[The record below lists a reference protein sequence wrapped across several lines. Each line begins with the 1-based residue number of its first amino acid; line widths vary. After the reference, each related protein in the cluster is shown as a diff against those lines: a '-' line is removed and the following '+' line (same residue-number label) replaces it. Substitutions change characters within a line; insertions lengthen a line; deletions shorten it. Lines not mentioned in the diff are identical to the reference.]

1 MSKLSEKN
9 VKKPARYCMVKH
21 AGFSAPTIARAST
34 LHKISEIVR
43 LAVWHRCCAVSVR
56 RDHEGVVSITGFM
69 AAPSCHPYS
78 IRTNKERYL
87 VSKPLAS
94 LVEPRQGPSIEAKKN
109 LLKNLQNKDLFF
121 LNDEGP
127 ALKELLQAPYWPL
140 RDRIQLAE
148 FATGKVQRPRVGGK
162 FLFVGNAKF
171 WVRGVTY
178 GAFRPGPDGQEYHDP
193 AALERDFSLMAANGL
208 NAVRIPH
215 TMPPRELL
223 DIAQNHGLRV
233 MVGLSA
239 EQYAGYLIDR
249 KGAPDIEELI
259 CSKVRSCAGHPA
271 LLCYALGNEIA
282 APVVRWLGRGRVES
296 YLERLY
302 RAVKAEDP
310 DGLVTYVNYPTTE
323 YLHLPFLDLVTFN
336 VYLESED
343 RLESYLGRLH
353 NIAGDRPLLM
363 SEIGLDSL
371 RNGEANQAQ
380 ALEWQLRTTFAPGCA
395 GAFVFSWTDEWHRA
409 GAEVEDWAFGITA
422 RDRCPKPALRS
433 VREAFTKVPFPKELC
448 WPKIS
453 VIVCTFN
460 GGRTLSE
467 CLESL
472 LRLDYA
478 NYEVIVVNDGSTDNT
493 AKIASSYGFRVIT
506 TENRGLSSARNTG
519 LNAATGEIVAYI
531 DDDAYPDSHWL
542 RYLASAFTNTIHV
555 GVGGPNIAPAD
566 DGPIAECVAHSP
578 GNPVHIL
585 LSDTEAEHIPGCNMA
600 FRKTALEAIGGF
612 DTQFRIAGDDVD
624 VCWRLQQ
631 KGWTLGYSPGAMVWH
646 HRRNSIRAY
655 WKQQHNYGKAESF
668 LEKKWPE
675 KYNLAGHVTWA
686 GRVYGNGHQ
695 YKAWSQG
702 RIYHGV
708 WGSAPFQS
716 IYQSPAGAL
725 ESWLSMPEWYLAVAA
740 LLPIV
745 ALGFLWFPLFYALP
759 FLGLVLYAPIFQ
771 AVISS
776 SRVCF
781 SPARRSPLEWVKLRT
796 VTALLHLLQPLARLS
811 GRLRSG
817 LTFWRYKGSGFV
829 MPWPRKLAVW
839 TEHWRDP
846 NERLKSFEADLR
858 KAGAYVRRGGDY
870 DRWDLEVRA
879 GLLGSA
885 RLLMAVE
892 DHGAGNQFVR
902 LRLWPKSSLLG
913 LLLPILFVS
922 LSVAAA
928 LDHAW
933 VASAILG
940 LLSIFL
946 TICT

>member
-1 MSKLSEKN
+1 VSPSLQVNPSREGAFVASVPLPSLGEPHHAPFRKSEKVGPHGPFFFTDEERSFLKQSFN
-9 VKKPARYCMVKH
+9 GTV
-21 AGFSAPTIARAST
+21 SASCDRV
-34 LHKISEIVR
+34 LKI
-43 LAVWHRCCAVSVR
+43 
-56 RDHEGVVSITGFM
+56 
-69 AAPSCHPYS
+69 
-78 IRTNKERYL
+78 
-87 VSKPLAS
+87 
-94 LVEPRQGPSIEAKKN
+94 
-109 LLKNLQNKDLFF
+109 
-121 LNDEGP
+121 
-127 ALKELLQAPYWPL
+127 
-140 RDRIQLAE
+140 
-148 FATGKVQRPRVGGK
+148 QRPRVGGK
-162 FLFVGNAKF
+162 FLLIGNDKF
-171 WVRGVTY
+171 WIRGVTY
-178 GAFRPGPDGQEYHDP
+178 GAFRPSPSGQEYHDINV
-193 AALERDFSLMAANGL
+193 LDRDFSLMAANGL

-215 TMPPRELL
+215 TTPPPELL
-223 DIAQNHGLRV
+223 DIAQMHGLRV

-249 KGAPDIEELI
+249 KGAPDIEKLI
-259 CSKVRSCAGHPA
+259 RNRARMCAGHPA

-282 APVVRWLGRGRVES
+282 APLVRWLGRRQVES

-302 RAVKAEDP
+302 WAVKAEDP
-310 DGLVTYVNYPTTE
+310 NGLVTYVNYPTTE

-336 VYLESED
+336 VYLESRD
-343 RLESYLGRLH
+343 QFDAYLARLH

-371 RNGEANQAQ
+371 RNGEAMQAQ
-380 ALEWQLRTTFAPGCA
+380 ALEWQLRSTFAPGCA
-395 GAFVFSWTDEWHRA
+395 GAFIFSWTDEWHRA
-409 GAEVEDWAFGITA
+409 GAEVEDWAFGITG
-422 RDRCPKPALRS
+422 RDRRPKPALGT
-433 VREAFTKVPFPKELC
+433 VRETFTKVPFAKELC
-448 WPKIS
+448 WPKVS

-460 GGRTLSE
+460 GSRTVSQ

-472 LRLDYA
+472 LRLDYP
-478 NYEVIVVNDGSTDNT
+478 NYEVIVVNDGSTDAT
-493 AKIASSYGFRVIT
+493 AKITQSYGFRVIT

-519 LNAATGEIVAYI
+519 LKAATGEIVAYI
-531 DDDAYPDSHWL
+531 DDDAYADAHWL
-542 RYLASAFTNTIHV
+542 RYLAGTFMNTGHA
-555 GVGGPNIAPAD
+555 GVGGPNIAPTG
-566 DGPIAECVAHSP
+566 DGLVAECVAHSP

-585 LSDTEAEHIPGCNMA
+585 LSDSEAEHIPGCNMA
-600 FRKTALEAIGGF
+600 FRKAALEDVGGF
-612 DTQFRIAGDDVD
+612 DPQFRIAGDDVD

-675 KYNLAGHVTWA
+675 KYNLVGHVTWA

-725 ESWLSMPEWYLAVAA
+725 ESWLSIPEWYLALAA
-740 LLPIV
+740 LAPIC
-745 ALGFLWFPLFYALP
+745 ALGFLWPPLFYALP
-759 FLGLVLYAPIFQ
+759 LLGLALAAPIFQ
-771 AVISS
+771 AVVSA

-781 SPARRSPLEWVKLRT
+781 ALPPGSRFGRFKLRS
-796 VTALLHLLQPLARLS
+796 VTALLHLLQPLARLT

-817 LTFWRYKGSGFV
+817 LTFWRYKASGFA
-829 MPWPRKLAVW
+829 MPWPRKLAAW

-858 KAGAYVRRGGDY
+858 KPGVYVRRGGDY
-870 DRWDLEVRA
+870 DRWDLEVRV
-879 GLLGSA
+879 GLLGFA

-902 LRLWPKSSLLG
+902 VRLWPKFSLLE
-913 LLLPILFVS
+913 LLPVVLFIC
-922 LSVAAA
+922 LSAVAM
-928 LDHAW
+928 LDGAW
-933 VASAILG
+933 VVSAIMG

-946 TICT
+946 TLYSVRGCGSAIGAILRALQDSDAIHDRQKEIQ

>member
-1 MSKLSEKN
+1 MASIGDPHPTPLTESEKI
-9 VKKPARYCMVKH
+9 
-21 AGFSAPTIARAST
+21 T
-34 LHKISEIVR
+34 VR
-43 LAVWHRCCAVSVR
+43 GRFC
-56 RDHEGVVSITGFM
+56 F
-69 AAPSCHPYS
+69 
-78 IRTNKERYL
+78 N
-87 VSKPLAS
+87 
-94 LVEPRQGPSIEAKKN
+94 
-109 LLKNLQNKDLFF
+109 
-121 LNDEGP
+121 NDESFFSK
-127 ALKELLQAPYWPL
+127 KEFHYESLSLG
-140 RDRIQLAE
+140 IN
-148 FATGKVQRPRVGGK
+148 GKLQRPRVGGK
-162 FLFVGNAKF
+162 FLFVGNDKF

-178 GAFRPGPDGQEYHDP
+178 GAFRPDPKGREYHD
-193 AALERDFSLMAANGL
+193 ATVLERDFSLMAANGI

-215 TMPPRELL
+215 TIPPRELL
-223 DIAQNHGLRV
+223 DIAQKHGLRV

-239 EQYAGYLIDR
+239 EQYAGFLIDR
-249 KGAPDIEELI
+249 KGAPDVEELVRA
-259 CSKVRSCAGHPA
+259 KARSCSGHPA

-302 RAVKAEDP
+302 WAAKAEDP
-310 DGLVTYVNYPTTE
+310 NGLITYVNYPTTE

-336 VYLESED
+336 VYLESQD
-343 RLESYLGRLH
+343 RLQAYLARLH

-371 RNGEANQAQ
+371 RNGETTQAQ

-395 GAFVFSWTDEWHRA
+395 GAFIFSWTDEWHRA

-422 RDRCPKPALRS
+422 RDRRPKPALTS
-433 VREAFTKVPFPKELC
+433 VREAFTKVPFAKELP
-448 WPKIS
+448 WPKTS

-460 GGRTLSE
+460 GSRTLSK

-472 LRLDYA
+472 LRLDYP
-478 NYEVIVVNDGSTDNT
+478 NYEVIVVNDGSTDTT
-493 AKIASSYGFRVIT
+493 AKIASNYGFRVIT

-519 LNAATGEIVAYI
+519 LKAATGEIVAYI
-531 DDDAYPDSHWL
+531 DDDAHADPHWL
-542 RYLASAFTNTIHV
+542 RYLASTFMNTQHV
-555 GVGGPNIAPAD
+555 GVGGPNIAPPE
-566 DGPIAECVAHSP
+566 DGLIAECVAHSP

-585 LSDTEAEHIPGCNMA
+585 LSDSEAEHIPGCNMA
-600 FRKTALEAIGGF
+600 FRKAALAAIGGF
-612 DTQFRIAGDDVD
+612 DPQFRIAGDDVD

-646 HRRNSIRAY
+646 YRRNSVRAY

-675 KYNLAGHVTWA
+675 KYNLAGHITWA

-702 RIYHGV
+702 KIYYGV

-725 ESWLSMPEWYLAVAA
+725 ESWLSIPEWYLAVAA
-740 LLPIV
+740 LAPIC
-745 ALGFLWFPLFYALP
+745 ALGFLWAPMFYALP
-759 FLGLVLYAPIFQ
+759 LLVLALSAPIFQ
-771 AVISS
+771 AVVSA

-781 SPARRSPLEWVKLRT
+781 AVPPVSRLSRFKLRT
-796 VTALLHLLQPLARLS
+796 TTALLHLLQPLARLT

-817 LTFWRYKGSGFV
+817 LTFWRYNAAGFTL
-829 MPWPRKLAVW
+829 PWPRKLAVW

-870 DRWDLEVRA
+870 DRWDLEVRE
-879 GLLGSA
+879 GLLGLA

-902 LRLWPKSSLLG
+902 IRLWPKCSLLG
-913 LLLPILFVS
+913 LLLAVLFGS
-922 LSVAAA
+922 LSAAAA
-928 LDHAW
+928 LDNAW
-933 VASAILG
+933 VASAVLG
-940 LLSIFL
+940 LLSLFL
-946 TICT
+946 MICTLRGCGSAVAAVLRTFQHSDAIHDEQKENSQF

>member
-1 MSKLSEKN
+1 MKAEKN
-9 VKKPARYCMVKH
+9 VSLR
-21 AGFSAPTIARAST
+21 
-34 LHKISEIVR
+34 
-43 LAVWHRCCAVSVR
+43 
-56 RDHEGVVSITGFM
+56 
-69 AAPSCHPYS
+69 
-78 IRTNKERYL
+78 
-87 VSKPLAS
+87 SKF
-94 LVEPRQGPSIEAKKN
+94 I
-109 LLKNLQNKDLFF
+109 F
-121 LNDEGP
+121 LNDETFS
-127 ALKELLQAPYWPL
+127 LKGVFHAPYWPL
-140 RDRIQLAE
+140 RNPVQPAE
-148 FATGKVQRPRVGGK
+148 FVNSKSQRPHVGGK
-162 FLFVGNAKF
+162 FLFVGNEKF

-178 GAFRPGPDGQEYHDP
+178 GAFRPGPNSEEYHDP
-193 AALERDFSLMAANGL
+193 AVLERDFSLMAANGL

-215 TMPPRELL
+215 TTPPRQLL
-223 DIAQNHGLRV
+223 DIAQQYGLRV

-239 EQYAGYLIDR
+239 EQCVGYLIDR
-249 KGAPDIEELI
+249 KGAPDIEKL
-259 CSKVRSCAGHPA
+259 VRSKARICAEHPA

-282 APVVRWLGRGRVES
+282 APLVRWLGRGRVER

-302 RAVKAEDP
+302 WAVKEEDP
-310 DGLVTYVNYPTTE
+310 HALVTYVNYPTTE

-336 VYLESED
+336 VYVESQNCFGA
-343 RLESYLGRLH
+343 YLARLH

-371 RNGEANQAQ
+371 RNGEATQAQ
-380 ALEWQLRTTFAPGCA
+380 ALEWQLRSTFAPGCA
-395 GAFVFSWTDEWHRA
+395 GAFIFSWTDEWHRA

-422 RDRCPKPALRS
+422 RDRRPKPALKS
-433 VREAFTKVPFPKELC
+433 VRETFTNIPFAKELR

-460 GGRTLSE
+460 GSRTLSE

-472 LRLDYA
+472 LRLEYP
-478 NYEVIVVNDGSTDNT
+478 NYEVIVVNDGSTDTT
-493 AKIASSYGFRVIT
+493 AKIANSYGFRVIT
-506 TENRGLSSARNTG
+506 TENRGLASARNKG
-519 LNAATGEIVAYI
+519 LKVATGEIVAYV
-531 DDDAYPDSHWL
+531 DDDAYADSHWL
-542 RYLASAFTNTIHV
+542 RYLAGTFINSKHV
-555 GVGGPNIAPAD
+555 GVGGPNIAPPS
-566 DGPIAECVAHSP
+566 DGPIADCVAHSP

-585 LSDTEAEHIPGCNMA
+585 LSDSEAEHIPGCNMA
-600 FRKTALEAIGGF
+600 FRKAALEAIGGF
-612 DTQFRIAGDDVD
+612 DPQFRIAGDDVD

-655 WKQQHNYGKAESF
+655 WKQQRNYGKAESL

-740 LLPIV
+740 LAPIC
-745 ALGFLWFPLFYALP
+745 ALGFLWSPLFYPLPLLALA
-759 FLGLVLYAPIFQ
+759 LGAPIFQ
-771 AVISS
+771 AVVSG

-781 SPARRSPLEWVKLRT
+781 AVPPVSRLSRFKLRT
-796 VTALLHLLQPLARLS
+796 VTALLHLLQPLARLT

-817 LTFWRYKGSGFV
+817 LTLWRYKTPGFV
-829 MPWPRKLAVW
+829 MPWPRKLAAW

-846 NERLKSFEADLR
+846 NERLKCFEADLR

-879 GLLGSA
+879 GMLGFA

-902 LRLWPKSSLLG
+902 VRLSPRYSLLE
-913 LLLPILFVS
+913 LLPLAVFTV
-922 LSVAAA
+922 LTAAAA
-928 LDHAW
+928 LDGAW
-933 VASAILG
+933 AAAAILG
-940 LLSIFL
+940 LSSILLMVHAVRGCGSAVAAVLRTFQHSDAL
-946 TICT
+946 HDEQKENPQF

>member
-1 MSKLSEKN
+1 MSKS
-9 VKKPARYCMVKH
+9 
-21 AGFSAPTIARAST
+21 
-34 LHKISEIVR
+34 
-43 LAVWHRCCAVSVR
+43 
-56 RDHEGVVSITGFM
+56 
-69 AAPSCHPYS
+69 
-78 IRTNKERYL
+78 
-87 VSKPLAS
+87 LAS
-94 LVEPRQGPSIEAKKN
+94 FVEPRQDPSIKAKKN
-109 LLKNLQNKDLFF
+109 LLQNKDLFF
-121 LNDEGP
+121 LNDERLS
-127 ALKELLQAPYWPL
+127 LKGLFQAPYSAL
-140 RDRIQLAE
+140 HDHTQRAE
-148 FATGKVQRPRVGGK
+148 LPKGKIQRPRVGGK
-162 FLFVGNAKF
+162 FLFVGNEKL

-178 GAFRPGPDGQEYHDP
+178 GAFRPGPDGREYHDP
-193 AALERDFSLMAANGL
+193 AVLERDFALMAANGL

-223 DIAQNHGLRV
+223 DIAQKHGLRV

-239 EQYAGYLIDR
+239 EQYAGFLIDR
-249 KGAPDIEELI
+249 KDAPDVEELI

-271 LLCYALGNEIA
+271 LLCYALGNEIS

-336 VYLESED
+336 VYLESEE

-380 ALEWQLRTTFAPGCA
+380 ALAWQLRTTFAPGCA
-395 GAFVFSWTDEWHRA
+395 GAFIFSWTDEWHRA

-460 GGRTLSE
+460 GAGTLSE

-472 LRLDYA
+472 LRLDYP

-542 RYLASAFTNTIHV
+542 RYLASAFMNTTHV
-555 GVGGPNIAPAD
+555 GVGGPNIAPVD

-781 SPARRSPLEWVKLRT
+781 SPVRRSPFEWVKLRT

-829 MPWPRKLAVW
+829 MPWPRKFAVW

-846 NERLKSFEADLR
+846 NERLEAFEADLR
-858 KAGAYVRRGGDY
+858 KAGVYVRRGGDY

-879 GLLGSA
+879 GLLGFA

-902 LRLWPKSSLLG
+902 VRLWPKCSPLE
-913 LLLPILFVS
+913 LLLPVLSVS
-922 LSVAAA
+922 LSAAAA
-928 LDHAW
+928 LDNAW

-940 LLSIFL
+940 LLSLFL
-946 TICT
+946 TVHSLRGCGSALAAVLHTFHNSDAIHDKQQEIQ

>member
-1 MSKLSEKN
+1 MPSIGDPHPTPLPESEKIT
-9 VKKPARYCMVKH
+9 ARGRFC
-21 AGFSAPTIARAST
+21 F
-34 LHKISEIVR
+34 
-43 LAVWHRCCAVSVR
+43 
-56 RDHEGVVSITGFM
+56 
-69 AAPSCHPYS
+69 
-78 IRTNKERYL
+78 N
-87 VSKPLAS
+87 
-94 LVEPRQGPSIEAKKN
+94 
-109 LLKNLQNKDLFF
+109 
-121 LNDEGP
+121 NDESFFSKKGFHYESLSP
-127 ALKELLQAPYWPL
+127 ALN
-140 RDRIQLAE
+140 
-148 FATGKVQRPRVGGK
+148 GKLQRPRVGGK
-162 FLFVGNAKF
+162 FLFVGNDKF

-178 GAFRPGPDGQEYHDP
+178 GAFRPDAKGQEYHDP
-193 AALERDFSLMAANGL
+193 TVLERDFSLMAANGI
-208 NAVRIPH
+208 NSVRIPH

-223 DIAQNHGLRV
+223 DTAQSHGLRV

-239 EQYAGYLIDR
+239 EQYAGFLIDR
-249 KGAPDIEELI
+249 KGAPDVEEL
-259 CSKVRSCAGHPA
+259 VRAKASSCAGHPA

-302 RAVKAEDP
+302 WAVKAEDP
-310 DGLVTYVNYPTTE
+310 SGLVTYVNYPTTE

-336 VYLESED
+336 VYLESQD
-343 RLESYLGRLH
+343 RLQAYLARLH

-371 RNGEANQAQ
+371 RNGETTQAQ

-395 GAFVFSWTDEWHRA
+395 GAFIFSWTDEWHRA
-409 GAEVEDWAFGITA
+409 GAEVDDWAFGITA
-422 RDRCPKPALRS
+422 RDRRPKPALTS
-433 VREAFTKVPFPKELC
+433 VREAFTKVPFAKELP
-448 WPKIS
+448 WPKTS

-460 GGRTLSE
+460 GRRTLTQ

-472 LRLDYA
+472 LKLDYP
-478 NYEVIVVNDGSTDNT
+478 NYEVIVVNDGSTDTT
-493 AKIASSYGFRVIT
+493 AKIAGNYGFRVIT

-531 DDDAYPDSHWL
+531 DDDAHADAHWL
-542 RYLASAFTNTIHV
+542 RYLASTFMNTQHV
-555 GVGGPNIAPAD
+555 GVGGPNIAPPD
-566 DGPIAECVAHSP
+566 DGLIAECVAHSP

-585 LSDTEAEHIPGCNMA
+585 LSDSEAEHIPGCNMA
-600 FRKTALEAIGGF
+600 FRKSALEAIGGF
-612 DTQFRIAGDDVD
+612 DPQFRVAGDDVD

-631 KGWTLGYSPGAMVWH
+631 NGWTLGYSPGAMVWH
-646 HRRNSIRAY
+646 YRRNSIRAY

-668 LEKKWPE
+668 LEKKWPG
-675 KYNLAGHVTWA
+675 KYNLVGHITWA

-702 RIYHGV
+702 KIYYGV

-725 ESWLSMPEWYLAVAA
+725 ESWLSMPEWYLAIAA
-740 LLPIV
+740 LAPIC
-745 ALGFLWFPLFYALP
+745 ALGFLWSPMFYALP
-759 FLGLVLYAPIFQ
+759 LLVLALSAPIFQ
-771 AVISS
+771 AVVSA

-781 SPARRSPLEWVKLRT
+781 AVPPVSRLSRFKLRT
-796 VTALLHLLQPLARLS
+796 TTALLHLLQPLARLA

-817 LTFWRYKGSGFV
+817 LTFWRYNAAGFT

-858 KAGAYVRRGGDY
+858 KAGVYVRRGGDY
-870 DRWDLEVRA
+870 DRWDLEVRE
-879 GLLGSA
+879 GLLGFA

-902 LRLWPKSSLLG
+902 IRLWPKCSLLE
-913 LLLPILFVS
+913 LLLPLLSAS

-933 VASAILG
+933 VASAILS
-940 LLSIFL
+940 LLSLLL
-946 TICT
+946 TTYSLRGCGSAVAAILRTFQHSDAIHDRQKEIH

>member
-1 MSKLSEKN
+1 MASMLRIQKAISHFSFADFPRELSFQVNPSREGAFIVSMPMPSFGEPHRGPLRKSEKVSPHGRFFFIDDQKFLLKGSTN
-9 VKKPARYCMVKH
+9 GTV
-21 AGFSAPTIARAST
+21 SA
-34 LHKISEIVR
+34 
-43 LAVWHRCCAVSVR
+43 
-56 RDHEGVVSITGFM
+56 
-69 AAPSCHPYS
+69 SCHGVL
-78 IRTNKERYL
+78 ER
-87 VSKPLAS
+87 PH
-94 LVEPRQGPSIEAKKN
+94 
-109 LLKNLQNKDLFF
+109 
-121 LNDEGP
+121 
-127 ALKELLQAPYWPL
+127 
-140 RDRIQLAE
+140 
-148 FATGKVQRPRVGGK
+148 VGGK
-162 FLFVGNAKF
+162 FLFVGNDKF
-171 WVRGVTY
+171 WIRGVTY
-178 GAFRPGPDGQEYHDP
+178 GAFRPGPNGQEYHDINV
-193 AALERDFSLMAANGL
+193 LERDFSLMAANGL

-215 TMPPRELL
+215 TTPSRELL
-223 DIAQNHGLRV
+223 DIAQRHGLRV

-249 KGAPDIEELI
+249 KGAPDIEKLI
-259 CSKVRSCAGHPA
+259 RSKARICAGHPA

-282 APVVRWLGRGRVES
+282 APVVRWLGRGRVER

-302 RAVKAEDP
+302 WAVKAEDP
-310 DGLVTYVNYPTTE
+310 NALVTYVNYPTTE

-336 VYLESED
+336 VYLESQD
-343 RLESYLGRLH
+343 RLDAYLARLH

-371 RNGEANQAQ
+371 RNGEVIQAQ
-380 ALEWQLRTTFAPGCA
+380 ALEWQLRSTFAPGCA
-395 GAFVFSWTDEWHRA
+395 GAFIFSWTDEWHRA

-422 RDRCPKPALRS
+422 RDRRPKPALGT
-433 VREAFTKVPFPKELC
+433 VREAFTKLPFAKDLC
-448 WPKIS
+448 WPKVS

-460 GGRTLSE
+460 GSRTLSE

-472 LRLDYA
+472 LRLEYP
-478 NYEVIVVNDGSTDNT
+478 NYEVIVVNDGSTDAT
-493 AKIASSYGFRVIT
+493 AKIAHSYGFRVIT
-506 TENRGLSSARNTG
+506 TENQGLASARNTG
-519 LNAATGEIVAYI
+519 LRAATGEIVAYI
-531 DDDAYPDSHWL
+531 DDDAYPDPHWL
-542 RYLASAFTNTIHV
+542 RYLANTFMNTKYV
-555 GVGGPNIAPAD
+555 GIGGPNIAPPG
-566 DGPIAECVAHSP
+566 DGSIAECVAHSP

-600 FRKTALEAIGGF
+600 FRKAALEAIDGF
-612 DTQFRIAGDDVD
+612 DPQFRIAGDDVD

-725 ESWLSMPEWYLAVAA
+725 ESWLSMPEWYLAIAA
-740 LLPIV
+740 LAPIC
-745 ALGFLWFPLFYALP
+745 ALGFLWSPLLYALP
-759 FLGLVLYAPIFQ
+759 LLVLALGAPIFQ
-771 AVISS
+771 AVVSA

-781 SPARRSPLEWVKLRT
+781 AIPPGSSFGRFKLRT
-796 VTALLHLLQPLARLS
+796 VTALLHLVQPLARLT

-817 LTFWRYKGSGFV
+817 LTFWRYRASGFAI
-829 MPWPRKLAVW
+829 PWPRKFAVW

-858 KAGAYVRRGGDY
+858 KAGVYVRRGGDY

-879 GLLGSA
+879 GLLGFA

-902 LRLWPKSSLLG
+902 VRLWPNCSLLE
-913 LLLPILFVS
+913 LLLPVLFAS
-922 LSVAAA
+922 LSAAA
-928 LDHAW
+928 VLDHAW
-933 VASAILG
+933 VASTILG
-940 LLSIFL
+940 LLSLFL
-946 TICT
+946 TLYSLRGCGSAVAAILRTLQHSDAIYDEQKEIQ

>member
-1 MSKLSEKN
+1 MLPSFLEARRTPSINGRFFFVDDEKSLSTNGK
-9 VKKPARYCMVKH
+9 
-21 AGFSAPTIARAST
+21 
-34 LHKISEIVR
+34 
-43 LAVWHRCCAVSVR
+43 VSV
-56 RDHEGVVSITGFM
+56 
-69 AAPSCHPYS
+69 SCHG
-78 IRTNKERYL
+78 
-87 VSKPLAS
+87 A
-94 LVEPRQGPSIEAKKN
+94 VE
-109 LLKNLQNKDLFF
+109 
-121 LNDEGP
+121 
-127 ALKELLQAPYWPL
+127 
-140 RDRIQLAE
+140 
-148 FATGKVQRPRVGGK
+148 VQRPHVGGK
-162 FLFVGNAKF
+162 FLFIGNNKF

-178 GAFRPGPDGQEYHDP
+178 GAFRPGPNGQEYDDLKV
-193 AALERDFSLMAANGL
+193 LERDFSLMAANGL
-208 NAVRIPH
+208 NAIRIPH
-215 TMPPRELL
+215 TTPPRELL
-223 DIAQNHGLRV
+223 NIAQRHGLRV

-249 KGAPDIEELI
+249 KGAPDVEKLI
-259 CSKVRSCAGHPA
+259 RSKARICAGHPA

-282 APVVRWLGRGRVES
+282 APVVRWLGRERVES

-302 RAVKAEDP
+302 WAVKAEDP
-310 DGLVTYVNYPTTE
+310 NALVTYVNYPTTE

-336 VYLESED
+336 VYLESQD
-343 RLESYLGRLH
+343 RLDAYLARLH

-371 RNGEANQAQ
+371 RNGEATQAH
-380 ALEWQLRTTFAPGCA
+380 ALEWQLRSTFAPGCA
-395 GAFVFSWTDEWHRA
+395 GAFIFSWTDEWHRA
-409 GAEVEDWAFGITA
+409 GAEVDDWAFGITA
-422 RDRCPKPALRS
+422 RDRRPKPALGT
-433 VREAFTKVPFPKELC
+433 VREAFTKVPFAKELC
-448 WPKIS
+448 WPKVS

-460 GGRTLSE
+460 GSRTLSE

-472 LRLDYA
+472 LRLEYP
-478 NYEVIVVNDGSTDNT
+478 NYEVIVVNDGSTDAT
-493 AKIASSYGFRVIT
+493 AKIAHSYGFRVIT
-506 TENRGLSSARNTG
+506 TENQGLASARNTG
-519 LNAATGEIVAYI
+519 LRAATGKIVAYV
-531 DDDAYPDSHWL
+531 DDDAYPDPHWL
-542 RYLASAFTNTIHV
+542 RYLANTFMNTKHV
-555 GVGGPNIAPAD
+555 GIGGPNIAPPG
-566 DGPIAECVAHSP
+566 DGSIAECVAHSP

-600 FRKTALEAIGGF
+600 FRKAALEAIDGF
-612 DTQFRIAGDDVD
+612 DPQCRIAGDDVD

-725 ESWLSMPEWYLAVAA
+725 ESWLSMPEWYLAIAA
-740 LLPIV
+740 LAPIC
-745 ALGFLWFPLFYALP
+745 ALGFLWSPLLYALP
-759 FLGLVLYAPIFQ
+759 LLVLALGAPIFQ
-771 AVISS
+771 TVVSA

-781 SPARRSPLEWVKLRT
+781 AIPPRSSFGRVKLRT
-796 VTALLHLLQPLARLS
+796 VTALLHLVQPLARLT

-817 LTFWRYKGSGFV
+817 LTFWRYSASDFAI
-829 MPWPRKLAVW
+829 PWPRKFAVW

-858 KAGAYVRRGGDY
+858 KAGVYVRRGGEY

-879 GLLGSA
+879 GLLGFA

-902 LRLWPKSSLLG
+902 VRLWPKCSLLE
-913 LLLPILFVS
+913 LLLPVLFAS
-922 LSVAAA
+922 LSAAAA
-928 LDHAW
+928 LDSAW

-940 LLSIFL
+940 LLSLFL
-946 TICT
+946 TLYSLRGCGSAVAAILRTLQHSDAIQ

>member
-1 MSKLSEKN
+1 M
-9 VKKPARYCMVKH
+9 
-21 AGFSAPTIARAST
+21 
-34 LHKISEIVR
+34 
-43 LAVWHRCCAVSVR
+43 
-56 RDHEGVVSITGFM
+56 
-69 AAPSCHPYS
+69 
-78 IRTNKERYL
+78 
-87 VSKPLAS
+87 SKPLAS
-94 LVEPRQGPSIEAKKN
+94 FIEPRQEPSTEAKKN
-109 LLKNLQNKDLFF
+109 LLQNKDLFF
-121 LNDEGP
+121 LDEGLV
-127 ALKELLQAPYWPL
+127 LKGLLQAPHRPL
-140 RDRIQLAE
+140 HDRTQLTE
-148 FATGKVQRPRVGGK
+148 FANGKIQRPRVGGK
-162 FLFVGNAKF
+162 FLFVGNTKF

-193 AALERDFSLMAANGL
+193 AILERDFSLMAANGL

-223 DIAQNHGLRV
+223 DIAQKHGLRV

-239 EQYAGYLIDR
+239 EQYAGFLIDR

-478 NYEVIVVNDGSTDNT
+478 NYEVVVVNDGSTDNT
-493 AKIASSYGFRVIT
+493 SKIASSYGFRLIT

-542 RYLASAFTNTIHV
+542 RYLASAFMNTRHV

-829 MPWPRKLAVW
+829 MPWPRKFAVW
-839 TEHWRDP
+839 TERWRDP
-846 NERLKSFEADLR
+846 NERLKAFEADLR
-858 KAGAYVRRGGDY
+858 KAGVYVRRGGDY

-879 GLLGSA
+879 GLLGFA

-902 LRLWPKSSLLG
+902 VRLWPKCSLLE
-913 LLLPILFVS
+913 LLLPVLSVS
-922 LSVAAA
+922 LSAAAA
-928 LDHAW
+928 LDNAW

-940 LLSIFL
+940 LLSLFL
-946 TICT
+946 TIYSLRGCGSALAAVLHTFQNSDAIHDKQQEIQ

>member
-1 MSKLSEKN
+1 MASIGDPHPTPLTESEKI
-9 VKKPARYCMVKH
+9 
-21 AGFSAPTIARAST
+21 T
-34 LHKISEIVR
+34 VR
-43 LAVWHRCCAVSVR
+43 GRFC
-56 RDHEGVVSITGFM
+56 F
-69 AAPSCHPYS
+69 
-78 IRTNKERYL
+78 N
-87 VSKPLAS
+87 
-94 LVEPRQGPSIEAKKN
+94 
-109 LLKNLQNKDLFF
+109 
-121 LNDEGP
+121 NDESFFSK
-127 ALKELLQAPYWPL
+127 KEFHYESLSLG
-140 RDRIQLAE
+140 IN
-148 FATGKVQRPRVGGK
+148 GKLQRPRVGGK
-162 FLFVGNAKF
+162 FLFVGNDKF

-178 GAFRPGPDGQEYHDP
+178 GAFRPDPKGREYHD
-193 AALERDFSLMAANGL
+193 ATVLERDFSLMAANGI

-215 TMPPRELL
+215 TIPPRELL
-223 DIAQNHGLRV
+223 DIAQKHGLRV

-239 EQYAGYLIDR
+239 EQYAGFLIDR
-249 KGAPDIEELI
+249 KGAPDVEELVRA
-259 CSKVRSCAGHPA
+259 KARSCSGHPA

-302 RAVKAEDP
+302 WAAKAEDP
-310 DGLVTYVNYPTTE
+310 NGLITYVNYPTTE

-336 VYLESED
+336 VYLESQD
-343 RLESYLGRLH
+343 RLQAYLARLH

-371 RNGEANQAQ
+371 RNGETTQAQ

-395 GAFVFSWTDEWHRA
+395 GAFIFSWTDEWHRA

-422 RDRCPKPALRS
+422 RDRRPKPALTS
-433 VREAFTKVPFPKELC
+433 VREAFTKVPFAKELP
-448 WPKIS
+448 WPKTS

-460 GGRTLSE
+460 GSRTLSK

-472 LRLDYA
+472 LRLDYP
-478 NYEVIVVNDGSTDNT
+478 NYEVIVVNDGSTDTT
-493 AKIASSYGFRVIT
+493 AKIASNYGFRVIT

-519 LNAATGEIVAYI
+519 LKAATGEIVAYI
-531 DDDAYPDSHWL
+531 DDDAHADPHWL
-542 RYLASAFTNTIHV
+542 RYLASTFMNTQHV
-555 GVGGPNIAPAD
+555 GVGGPNIAPPD
-566 DGPIAECVAHSP
+566 DGLIAECVAHSP

-585 LSDTEAEHIPGCNMA
+585 LSDSEAEHIPGCNMA
-600 FRKTALEAIGGF
+600 FRQAALAAIGGF
-612 DTQFRIAGDDVD
+612 DPQFRIAGDDVD

-646 HRRNSIRAY
+646 YRRNSVRAY

-675 KYNLAGHVTWA
+675 KYNLAGHITWA

-702 RIYHGV
+702 KIYYGV

-725 ESWLSMPEWYLAVAA
+725 ESWLSIPEWYLAVAA
-740 LLPIV
+740 LAPIC
-745 ALGFLWFPLFYALP
+745 ALGFLWAPMFYALP
-759 FLGLVLYAPIFQ
+759 LLVLALSAPIFQ
-771 AVISS
+771 AVVSA

-781 SPARRSPLEWVKLRT
+781 AVPPVSRLSRFKLRT
-796 VTALLHLLQPLARLS
+796 TTALLHLLQPLARLT

-817 LTFWRYKGSGFV
+817 LTFWRYNAAGFTL
-829 MPWPRKLAVW
+829 PRQRKLAVW

-858 KAGAYVRRGGDY
+858 KAGVYVRRGGDY
-870 DRWDLEVRA
+870 DRWDLEVRE
-879 GLLGSA
+879 GLLGFA

-902 LRLWPKSSLLG
+902 IRLWPKCSLLE
-913 LLLPILFVS
+913 LLLPLLSAS

-933 VASAILG
+933 VASAILS
-940 LLSIFL
+940 LLSLLL
-946 TICT
+946 TTYSLRGCGSAVAAILRTFQHSDAIHDRQKEIH

>member
-1 MSKLSEKN
+1 MASIGDPHPTPLTESEKIT
-9 VKKPARYCMVKH
+9 ARGRFC
-21 AGFSAPTIARAST
+21 F
-34 LHKISEIVR
+34 
-43 LAVWHRCCAVSVR
+43 
-56 RDHEGVVSITGFM
+56 
-69 AAPSCHPYS
+69 
-78 IRTNKERYL
+78 N
-87 VSKPLAS
+87 
-94 LVEPRQGPSIEAKKN
+94 
-109 LLKNLQNKDLFF
+109 
-121 LNDEGP
+121 NDESFFSK
-127 ALKELLQAPYWPL
+127 KEFHYESLSLG
-140 RDRIQLAE
+140 IN
-148 FATGKVQRPRVGGK
+148 GKLQRPRVGGK
-162 FLFVGNAKF
+162 FLFVGNDKF

-178 GAFRPGPDGQEYHDP
+178 GAFRPDPKGREYHD
-193 AALERDFSLMAANGL
+193 ATVLERDFSLMAANGI

-215 TMPPRELL
+215 TIPPRELL
-223 DIAQNHGLRV
+223 DIAQKHGLRV

-239 EQYAGYLIDR
+239 EQYAGFLIDR
-249 KGAPDIEELI
+249 KGAPDVEELVRA
-259 CSKVRSCAGHPA
+259 KARSCSGHPA

-302 RAVKAEDP
+302 WAAKAEDP
-310 DGLVTYVNYPTTE
+310 NGLITYVNYPTTE

-336 VYLESED
+336 VYLESQD
-343 RLESYLGRLH
+343 RLQAYLARLH

-371 RNGEANQAQ
+371 RNGETTQAQ

-395 GAFVFSWTDEWHRA
+395 GAFIFSWTDEWHRA

-422 RDRCPKPALRS
+422 RDRRPKPALTS
-433 VREAFTKVPFPKELC
+433 VREAFTKVPFAKELP
-448 WPKIS
+448 WPKTS

-460 GGRTLSE
+460 GSRTLSK

-472 LRLDYA
+472 LRLDYP
-478 NYEVIVVNDGSTDNT
+478 NYEVIVVNDGSTDTT
-493 AKIASSYGFRVIT
+493 AKIASNYGFRVIT

-519 LNAATGEIVAYI
+519 LNAATGEIAAYI
-531 DDDAYPDSHWL
+531 DDDAHADAHWL
-542 RYLASAFTNTIHV
+542 RYLASTFMNTQHV
-555 GVGGPNIAPAD
+555 GVGGPNIAPPD
-566 DGPIAECVAHSP
+566 DGLIAECVAHSP

-585 LSDTEAEHIPGCNMA
+585 LSDSEAEHIPGCNMA
-600 FRKTALEAIGGF
+600 FRKSALAAIGGF
-612 DTQFRIAGDDVD
+612 DPQFRIAGDDVD

-646 HRRNSIRAY
+646 YRRNSVRAY

-675 KYNLAGHVTWA
+675 KYNLAGHITWA

-702 RIYHGV
+702 KIYYGV

-725 ESWLSMPEWYLAVAA
+725 ESWLSIPEWYLAVAA
-740 LLPIV
+740 LAPIC
-745 ALGFLWFPLFYALP
+745 ALGFLWAPMFYALP
-759 FLGLVLYAPIFQ
+759 LLVLALSAPIFQ
-771 AVISS
+771 AVVSA

-781 SPARRSPLEWVKLRT
+781 AVPPVSRLSRFKLRT
-796 VTALLHLLQPLARLS
+796 TTALLHLLQPLARLA

-817 LTFWRYKGSGFV
+817 LTFWRYNAAGFTL
-829 MPWPRKLAVW
+829 PWPRKLAVW

-870 DRWDLEVRA
+870 DRWDLEVRE
-879 GLLGSA
+879 GLLGLA

-902 LRLWPKSSLLG
+902 IRLWPKCSLLE
-913 LLLPILFVS
+913 LLLPLLSAS

-933 VASAILG
+933 VASAILS
-940 LLSIFL
+940 LLSLLL
-946 TICT
+946 TTYSLRGCGSAVAAILRTFQHSDAIHDRQKEIH

>member
-1 MSKLSEKN
+1 MN
-9 VKKPARYCMVKH
+9 
-21 AGFSAPTIARAST
+21 
-34 LHKISEIVR
+34 
-43 LAVWHRCCAVSVR
+43 
-56 RDHEGVVSITGFM
+56 
-69 AAPSCHPYS
+69 
-78 IRTNKERYL
+78 
-87 VSKPLAS
+87 KPLAS
-94 LVEPRQGPSIEAKKN
+94 FVEPRHVPSIKLEESVSP
-109 LLKNLQNKDLFF
+109 DRRSFF
-121 LNDEGP
+121 LDDETFS
-127 ALKELLQAPYWPL
+127 LKEGFRVPYRPL
-140 RDRIQLAE
+140 RNGVQLAE
-148 FATGKVQRPRVGGK
+148 FTDGKIERPRVGGK
-162 FLFVGNAKF
+162 FLFVGNDKF

-193 AALERDFSLMAANGL
+193 MVLERDFSLMAANGL

-223 DIAQNHGLRV
+223 DIAQKHGLRV

-239 EQYAGYLIDR
+239 EQYAGFLIDR
-249 KGAPDIEELI
+249 KGAPDVEELI

-336 VYLESED
+336 VYLESEE

-371 RNGEANQAQ
+371 RNGEATQAQ
-380 ALEWQLRTTFAPGCA
+380 ALDWQLRATFDAGCA
-395 GAFVFSWTDEWHRA
+395 GAFIFSWTDEWHRA
-409 GAEVEDWAFGITA
+409 GAEVEDWAFGITT
-422 RDRCPKPALRS
+422 RERRPKPALKV
-433 VREAFTKVPFPKELC
+433 VREAFTKVPVSKELS

-453 VIVCTFN
+453 VVVCTFN
-460 GGRTLSE
+460 GGHTLSA

-472 LRLDYA
+472 LRLDYP

-542 RYLASAFTNTIHV
+542 RYLASAFMTTTHV

-612 DTQFRIAGDDVD
+612 DPQFRIAGDDVD

-759 FLGLVLYAPIFQ
+759 FLGFVLYAPIFQ

-776 SRVCF
+776 ARVCF
-781 SPARRSPLEWVKLRT
+781 STSRRSPLEWVKLRT

-829 MPWPRKLAVW
+829 MPWPRKFAVW

-846 NERLKSFEADLR
+846 NERLKAFEADLR
-858 KAGAYVRRGGDY
+858 KAGVYVRRGGDY

-879 GLLGSA
+879 GLLGFA

-902 LRLWPKSSLLG
+902 LRLWPKCSPLE
-913 LLLPILFVS
+913 LLLPILLIS
-922 LSVAAA
+922 LSAAAA
-928 LDHAW
+928 LDNAW
-933 VASAILG
+933 VASAILA
-940 LLSIFL
+940 LLSLFL
-946 TICT
+946 TIHSLRGCGSALAAVLHTFQNSDGIHDKQKEIQ

>member
-1 MSKLSEKN
+1 
-9 VKKPARYCMVKH
+9 
-21 AGFSAPTIARAST
+21 
-34 LHKISEIVR
+34 
-43 LAVWHRCCAVSVR
+43 
-56 RDHEGVVSITGFM
+56 
-69 AAPSCHPYS
+69 
-78 IRTNKERYL
+78 
-87 VSKPLAS
+87 
-94 LVEPRQGPSIEAKKN
+94 
-109 LLKNLQNKDLFF
+109 
-121 LNDEGP
+121 
-127 ALKELLQAPYWPL
+127 
-140 RDRIQLAE
+140 
-148 FATGKVQRPRVGGK
+148 
-162 FLFVGNAKF
+162 
-171 WVRGVTY
+171 
-178 GAFRPGPDGQEYHDP
+178 
-193 AALERDFSLMAANGL
+193 MAANGL

-215 TMPPRELL
+215 TTPPRELL
-223 DIAQNHGLRV
+223 DIAQRHGLRV

-249 KGAPDIEELI
+249 KGAPDIEKLI
-259 CSKVRSCAGHPA
+259 RSKARICAGHPA

-282 APVVRWLGRGRVES
+282 APVVRWLGRERVES

-302 RAVKAEDP
+302 WAVKAEDP
-310 DGLVTYVNYPTTE
+310 NGLVTYVNYPTTE

-336 VYLESED
+336 VYLESQD
-343 RLESYLGRLH
+343 RFDAYLARLH

-371 RNGEANQAQ
+371 RNGEATQAQ
-380 ALEWQLRTTFAPGCA
+380 ALEWQLRSTFAPGCA
-395 GAFVFSWTDEWHRA
+395 GAFIFSWTDEWHRA

-422 RDRCPKPALRS
+422 RDRRPKPALGT
-433 VREAFTKVPFPKELC
+433 VREAFTNIPFAKELR

-460 GGRTLSE
+460 GSRTLSE

-472 LRLDYA
+472 LRLEYP
-478 NYEVIVVNDGSTDNT
+478 NYEVIVMNDGSTDTT
-493 AKIASSYGFRVIT
+493 AKIANSYGFRVIT
-506 TENRGLSSARNTG
+506 TENRGLASARNTG
-519 LNAATGEIVAYI
+519 LKAATGEIVAYI

-542 RYLASAFTNTIHV
+542 RYLAGTFMNTKHV
-555 GVGGPNIAPAD
+555 GIGGPNIAPPG

-600 FRKTALEAIGGF
+600 FRKAALEAIDGF
-612 DTQFRIAGDDVD
+612 DPQFRIAGDDVD

-740 LLPIV
+740 LAPIC
-745 ALGFLWFPLFYALP
+745 ALGFLWSPLFYALP
-759 FLGLVLYAPIFQ
+759 LLGLALAAPIFQ
-771 AVISS
+771 AVVSA

-781 SPARRSPLEWVKLRT
+781 AVPPGSRFGRLKLRNM
-796 VTALLHLLQPLARLS
+796 TALLHLIQPLARLT

-817 LTFWRYKGSGFV
+817 LTFWRYNASGFA
-829 MPWPRKLAVW
+829 MPWPRKFAVW

-858 KAGAYVRRGGDY
+858 KPGVYVRRGGDY
-870 DRWDLEVRA
+870 DRWDLEVRTGVA
-879 GLLGSA
+879 WFA

-902 LRLWPKSSLLG
+902 LRVWPKCSLLE
-913 LLLPILFVS
+913 LLPIVLFAS
-922 LSVAAA
+922 LSAAAA

-933 VASAILG
+933 VASAIMG
-940 LLSIFL
+940 LLSLFL
-946 TICT
+946 TIYSLRGCGSAVAAILRTFQHSDGIHDKQKEIQ